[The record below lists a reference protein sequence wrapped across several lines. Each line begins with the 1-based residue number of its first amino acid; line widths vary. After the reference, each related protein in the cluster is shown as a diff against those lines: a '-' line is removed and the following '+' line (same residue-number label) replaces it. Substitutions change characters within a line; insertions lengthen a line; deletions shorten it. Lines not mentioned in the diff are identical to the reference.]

1 MTPWTFAFVSDI
13 HVGTPRSYRYQ
24 PAWNAN
30 WATARAQIV
39 ALAPEFLI
47 VGGDLTRDGSTH
59 RYELE
64 QIKADL
70 DALPFPVHVIPGN
83 HEVGNKYHPDSS
95 VSIQPAYVEL
105 YRSVFGA
112 SQWSFDHKGMRFSA
126 FDAFL
131 AGSGLPEEAA
141 LWAWLEAEAA
151 RPPAQTQLWFMH
163 PALFVNQ
170 PTEPNWEIAVDRNAW
185 YFSVDEPH
193 RSRILEVFRRTNT
206 SLVISG
212 HIHCRRTVVAEGITF
227 QYAPA
232 TAFPQWAAR
241 WPDGDATLG
250 FLRCEVDEAA
260 VQPHFVPLAE
270 RSTATGYGPGGNP
283 AHEGRDYAVA
293 WEKPSLREM
302 GEV

>member
-24 PAWNAN
+24 PAWNAH
-30 WATARAQIV
+30 WATARRQ
-39 ALAPEFLI
+39 LLDLDLEFLI

-70 DALPFPVHVIPGN
+70 DALPFPVYVIPGN
-83 HEVGNKYHPDSS
+83 HEVGNKSHPDSS

-105 YRSVFGA
+105 YRSVFGS
-112 SQWSFDHKGMRFSA
+112 SQWSFDYNGVRFSA

-141 LWAWLEAEAA
+141 LWAWLAAEAA
-151 RPPAQTQLWFMH
+151 RPPAQIQVWIMH
-163 PALFVNQ
+163 PALFVNE
-170 PTEPNWEIAVDRNAW
+170 PTEPNWEFTVDRNAW
-185 YFSVDEPH
+185 YFSVDEPY

-232 TAFPQWAAR
+232 TAFPQWAER

-250 FLRCEVDEAA
+250 FLRCEVDEVG

-283 AHEGRDYAVA
+283 AHEGRDYSVA

-302 GEV
+302 GEG